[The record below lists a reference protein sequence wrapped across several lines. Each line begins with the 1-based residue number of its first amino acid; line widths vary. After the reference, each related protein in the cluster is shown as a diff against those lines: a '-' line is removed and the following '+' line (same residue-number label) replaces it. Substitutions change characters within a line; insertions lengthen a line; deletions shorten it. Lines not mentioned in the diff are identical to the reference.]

1 MNKPI
6 IGITMGDPYGS
17 GADIS
22 VFNGFSMLGVDPF
35 VQDVLKGIVL
45 VLAIVLD
52 VLSNRKKS

>member
-1 MNKPI
+1 
-6 IGITMGDPYGS
+6 
-17 GADIS
+17 
-22 VFNGFSMLGVDPF
+22 MLGVDPF